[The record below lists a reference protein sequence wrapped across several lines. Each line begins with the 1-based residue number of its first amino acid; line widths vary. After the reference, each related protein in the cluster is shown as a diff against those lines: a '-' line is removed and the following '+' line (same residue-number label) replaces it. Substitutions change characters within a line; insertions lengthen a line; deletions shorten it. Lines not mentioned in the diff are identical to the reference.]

1 MIVVNQVEVQTKT
14 RSSKVNQTLAAK
26 VATIQVGVVTMEEVI
41 LLEVIRVQ
49 EAEIVLRAVTVVLT
63 GVRKKRPM
71 TKLTQK

>member
-1 MIVVNQVEVQTKT
+1 MIVVSQVEVQTKT